1 MDVRNNTFETN
12 SNNMR
17 STFAHCFDWDNTIV
31 GHGVIDIVN
40 QKIIAI
46 DSDYEWHLLFWHD
59 DLDLQISKRLTPG
72 IQPWLNYPDSYIN
85 TLSKFK
91 NKKLRTQVN
100 ICTRHGS
107 IFELTSLSS
116 TGVLSSNDMMN
127 FLKLKPTLSDYANQI
142 WKTKN
147 NQQEISLPLRDNTI
161 IDIIEPNETKSDSLD
176 YHPYMRFGNIRFTQ
190 KEIITIRYLL
200 SHKKVKEIAA
210 LQGCSATT
218 IQTRINRIK
227 EKLDCQNQSSA
238 VLFKALKE
246 HGVTLACLDTLIK
259 TT

>member
-1 MDVRNNTFETN
+1 MDVRNNKFENN

-31 GHGVIDIVN
+31 GHG
-40 QKIIAI
+40 AI
-46 DSDYEWHLLFWHD
+46 DVVNKEIICMCSDYDWHLLFWND
-59 DLDLQISKRLTPG
+59 ELDLQIGKRLTPG
-72 IQPWLNYPDSYIN
+72 IEPWHNYPDSYLN

-91 NKKLRTQVN
+91 NKNLKTQIN
-100 ICTRHGS
+100 ICTRHDS
-107 IFELTSLSS
+107 IFELTSLCS
-116 TGVLSSNDMMN
+116 TGELSSKDMIN

-161 IDIIEPNETKSDSLD
+161 IDIIEPNDNNSDALD
-176 YHPYMRFGNIRFTQ
+176 CHPYMRFGNIRFTQ
-190 KEIITIRYLL
+190 KEIIAIRYLL
-200 SHKKVKEIAA
+200 SHRRVKEIAA

-246 HGVTLACLDTLIK
+246 HGVTLACLDILIK